1 LKNFTIYSDNLI
13 EADWFQNLSPK
24 LQNAKNEL
32 IKERNKNIPI
42 INELVDYDRPD
53 IILLDQNKK
62 PLLVLEKTAEVPTGH
77 NVGQRI
83 ARLVKAI
90 EKDIPTILF
99 FPFDARKHGVHSGIC
114 NMNARLLLAFK
125 RMWEIHNTPIFAI
138 NWKSDSN
145 GELIND
151 GSEDDELKNILKNLI
166 ENNFSLKSK
175 IYKKFK
181 DLNYEEYQKRISIRP
196 AYAKPPKSAEIIK
209 TKEFLESLDFEIEE
223 DKKNILLKNEE
234 SLIYKIIMTEENC
247 KRQDP
252 YTGTQFMYDYLYC
265 RVGKKKFEKNRN
277 LFLYFPKIR
286 KNLWK
291 IKNPNNP
298 ETKSCNWYLIANTLI
313 FKDGILNLI

>member
-1 LKNFTIYSDNLI
+1 MKNFTIYSDNLI
-13 EADWFQNLSPK
+13 EADWFQSLSPK

-90 EKDIPTILF
+90 EKGIPTILF

-265 RVGKKKFEKNRN
+265 RTGKLNYEKKRN

-286 KNLWK
+286 KNTWK

-298 ETKSCNWYLIANTLI
+298 EIKSCNWYLIANTLI

>member
-90 EKDIPTILF
+90 EKGIPTILF

>member
-1 LKNFTIYSDNLI
+1 MKNFTIYSDNLI
-13 EADWFQNLSPK
+13 EADWFQSLSPK

-90 EKDIPTILF
+90 EKGIPTILF

-181 DLNYEEYQKRISIRP
+181 DLNYEEYQKRIGIRP

-209 TKEFLESLDFEIEE
+209 TKKFLESLDFEIEE
-223 DKKNILLKNEE
+223 DKKNILLKHEE

-265 RVGKKKFEKNRN
+265 RIGKKKIEKNRN

>member
-1 LKNFTIYSDNLI
+1 MKNFTIYSDNLI

-265 RVGKKKFEKNRN
+265 RIGKKKFEKNRN

>member
-1 LKNFTIYSDNLI
+1 MKNFTIYSDNLI

-90 EKDIPTILF
+90 EKGIPTILF

-181 DLNYEEYQKRISIRP
+181 DLNYKEYQKRISIRP

-265 RVGKKKFEKNRN
+265 RIGKKKFEKNRN

-291 IKNPNNP
+291 VKNPNNP

>member
-1 LKNFTIYSDNLI
+1 MKNFTIYSDNLI

-90 EKDIPTILF
+90 EKGIPTILF

-223 DKKNILLKNEE
+223 DKKNILLKHEE